1 MAGDEAGGEADDEP
15 CKQGTIHAAR
25 DALGGWLCA
34 TLDTEGA
41 EWLRRALLMA
51 EEREAAQLA
60 FGLAPRRLDKRALP
74 LSADDGARAHALLP
88 GWCPAR
94 WRLDEA
100 ARVLIV
106 ARFSDLYPDA
116 IDRLARHAD
125 VSEQVAL
132 YRGLPL
138 YGTHLDLHEVLGRG
152 LRTHAVPVF
161 EAIAHHNP
169 WPAAHLDEHRWNHL
183 VLKAL
188 FMEVPLEP
196 LVGFE
201 ARLNPTLARMALD
214 YAAERRAA
222 GRRVPHDLWRCAPDA
237 DAGAGSA
244 ANQHEHGRA
253 A

>member
-15 CKQGTIHAAR
+15 CKQGAIHAAR

-34 TLDTEGA
+34 ALDAEGA

-60 FGLAPRRLDKRALP
+60 FGLAPRRLDRRTLP
-74 LSADDGARAHALLP
+74 LDAGDEAYAASLLP
-88 GWCPAR
+88 GWHPMR

-106 ARFSDLYPDA
+106 ARFSDRYPDA
-116 IDRLARHAD
+116 IERLARHAD
-125 VSEQVAL
+125 IAEQVAL

-138 YGTHLDLHEVLGRG
+138 YGPHLDLHAVLGRG

-161 EAIAHHNP
+161 EAIAHDNP

-188 FMEVPLEP
+188 FMEVPLAP

-214 YAAERRAA
+214 YAAERSAA
-222 GRRVPHDLWRCAPDA
+222 GRRVPHDLWRCAPGA
-237 DAGAGSA
+237 DAGAGTA
-244 ANQHEHGRA
+244 ANQHDHGRA